1 MNHNNLK
8 LIWRNLWKNA
18 KFSAINIFGLSISL
32 AVCFMLGLYLHFEY
46 SFDGGNPNKA
56 STYRLLTTFK
66 YPNSPESTLAFSS
79 AMMGPYLQRN
89 CGDIE
94 QYLRIVTEN
103 EEFLCRSDRRETTIG
118 KSMAA
123 DSTFFSFFN
132 FPLLYGDRSSAFA
145 RPENILL
152 TRPVSEAL
160 FGTENPIGK
169 TVEYT
174 FAQYTGVDTTVSYLV
189 SGVFDHLPDNSHLQF
204 DALRPLDTRQYDY
217 YDEGNRWH
225 IVVANTYFRL
235 HPSVKQAASLE
246 ASFPAVLQKEM
257 PNSDMISLALQP
269 FSAIHLESSHLSS
282 DPNNYL
288 KSDKKY
294 LGVLGLVALFILII
308 SSINFANLSTVL
320 AMKRGQEVGVRKSL
334 GASGGDVFAQ
344 FMGEAML
351 MAVLAG
357 GLALLWTQLL
367 GTPFFELLGRDL
379 AHRYPPVILAGFGG
393 LVLFLGLSA
402 GIYPAMQAARHSA
415 LQAFQGAKTAVSVK
429 RPFVQRLVV
438 VQFVL
443 SGILIIGSL
452 ICYQQLRFLKNKDLG
467 FKYAQVIE
475 LNLGPN
481 NWMRSPAMKKELA
494 ALPGVAAVSSSD
506 NSLGNIGGQ
515 NGLLVRNPE
524 TKAWENHPMSI
535 IRADYNYFD
544 LYEMQLVAGRT
555 PTPEAAKNELEFVVN
570 EAFVKKM
577 GWKDDPIGKEIM
589 RAAVQVETPGRIVG
603 VIKDIHHNDLRHA
616 IEPICIQ
623 ASEVSSILSLKVET
637 ANLPGVLKKVQ
648 AVWLS
653 HIKDRSFQYR
663 FMDER
668 FAQLYDTE
676 NRLGKALLLATLL
689 SIFIACLGLLALS
702 AFIIS
707 QRTKE
712 IGVRKV
718 LGASIGSVVGLLSKD
733 FLVLVVIAFAIASPL
748 AYFFMDKWL
757 QDFAYRIDIQWPV
770 FALAGVVA
778 VAVAFLTVSFQSMKA
793 ALANPVK
800 SLRSE

>member
-1 MNHNNLK
+1 MQL
-8 LIWRNLWKNA
+8 
-18 KFSAINIFGLSISL
+18 
-32 AVCFMLGLYLHFEY
+32 LG
-46 SFDGGNPNKA
+46 
-56 STYRLLTTFK
+56 
-66 YPNSPESTLAFSS
+66 
-79 AMMGPYLQRN
+79 
-89 CGDIE
+89 
-94 QYLRIVTEN
+94 
-103 EEFLCRSDRRETTIG
+103 
-118 KSMAA
+118 
-123 DSTFFSFFN
+123 
-132 FPLLYGDRSSAFA
+132 
-145 RPENILL
+145 
-152 TRPVSEAL
+152 
-160 FGTENPIGK
+160 
-169 TVEYT
+169 
-174 FAQYTGVDTTVSYLV
+174 
-189 SGVFDHLPDNSHLQF
+189 QF

-235 HPSVKQAASLE
+235 HPSVKQAAGLE
-246 ASFPAVLQKEM
+246 DSFPAVLQKEM
-257 PNSDMISLALQP
+257 PNSDMVALSLQP
-269 FSAIHLESSHLSS
+269 FSAIHLASSHLAS
-282 DPNNYL
+282 DPNNYRM
-288 KSDKKY
+288 SNEKY
-294 LGVLGLVALFILII
+294 LNVLGLVGLFILLI

-357 GLALLWTQLL
+357 GLALLWTELL
-367 GTPFFELLGRDL
+367 GKPFFELLGREL
-379 AHRYPPVILAGFGG
+379 AHSYPPVILAGFGG

-429 RPFVQRLVV
+429 RPFVKRLVV

-452 ICYQQLRFLKNKDLG
+452 VCFQQLRFLKNKDLG

-494 ALPGVAAVSSSD
+494 AIPGVAAVSSSD

-515 NGLLVRNPE
+515 NGLLVRNTE

-637 ANLPGVLKKVQ
+637 ANLPAVLEKVQ
-648 AVWLS
+648 AVWS
-653 HIKDRSFQYR
+653 GHIKDRSFQYR

-676 NRLGKALLLATLL
+676 NRLGKALLLATVL

-718 LGASIGSVVGLLSKD
+718 LGASVGSVVGLLSKD
-733 FLVLVVIAFAIASPL
+733 FLILVVIAFAIASPP

-757 QDFAYRIDIQWPV
+757 QDFAYRIDIQWTV

-778 VAVAFLTVSFQSMKA
+778 VAVAFLTVSFQSIKA
-793 ALANPVK
+793 AVANPVK